1 MHFGSLGCFRW
12 VGCSVMWRGNVETFH
27 QQLASWAFSFC
38 LYIYK
43 IAAFNCWSS
52 VWSKC
57 HTYFP
62 TISNLF
68 VASISSSVS
77 PLFCYQIIS
86 FGAACLLHPAKQRCA
101 LLSLVTFW
109 QGLLWWNSCDHSEL
123 VSMILIPIW
132 RMKYSVVIHWSS
144 WTLSYFYLFHFTW
157 ILLCWCSLGLGHSST
172 MGVASSHR
180 YLLKNEFCLF
190 VLLSLRRVSLDSV

>member
-1 MHFGSLGCFRW
+1 MEAFVYILSIKEVAYQWSMDVSVPWHIRLICTLGVW
-12 VGCSVMWRGNVETFH
+12 VAFVGLVVQWCGRGNVETFH

-43 IAAFNCWSS
+43 IVAFNCWSS

-68 VASISSSVS
+68 VASISRSTS

-101 LLSLVTFW
+101 LLPLVTFW
-109 QGLLWWNSCDHSEL
+109 QGILWWNSCDHSKL
-123 VSMILIPIW
+123 MSMILIPIW

-144 WTLSYFYLFHFTW
+144 W
-157 ILLCWCSLGLGHSST
+157 
-172 MGVASSHR
+172 M
-180 YLLKNEFCLF
+180 
-190 VLLSLRRVSLDSV
+190 LSLFF